1 MLAISQAVFL
11 LSLRLRYRDEDGE
24 PLMDYDDM
32 PSDRE
37 QSPDT
42 QPQPDHFLDDNLEDD
57 IGEGD
62 NWRSHERSQTL
73 AYDDTDP
80 SASKSKPRKRLIKKS
95 SEADGGGSAGFRD
108 FDDDGEGYGATGE
121 AEEFVREGSD
131 EERKMKRKNLREAAS
146 GKKEKRHKSGS
157 EKKFGS
163 GSKPGFSK
171 RGMGSSGKG
180 SRDRDGEVKEMWDTI
195 AGGDSEVAVHFTSF
209 SAQRKAQDTD
219 CCVPEYLVEL

>member
-1 MLAISQAVFL
+1 MLAISQAVVL
-11 LSLRLRYRDEDGE
+11 LSLHLRYRDEDGE

-37 QSPDT
+37 RSPDA
-42 QPQPDHFLDDNLEDD
+42 QPQPDHFLDDTLDDD
-57 IGEGD
+57 IGERD
-62 NWRSHERSQTL
+62 NWRSHDWSQTPP
-73 AYDDTDP
+73 YDTDP

-131 EERKMKRKNLREAAS
+131 EERKMKRKKMREAAS

-163 GSKPGFSK
+163 KSGFSK
-171 RGMGSSGKG
+171 RGMDSSGKG

-195 AGGDSEVAVHFTSF
+195 AGGDSEVACSF
-209 SAQRKAQDTD
+209 
-219 CCVPEYLVEL
+219 YLFFSSGKRLKTLMVLFLNILLS